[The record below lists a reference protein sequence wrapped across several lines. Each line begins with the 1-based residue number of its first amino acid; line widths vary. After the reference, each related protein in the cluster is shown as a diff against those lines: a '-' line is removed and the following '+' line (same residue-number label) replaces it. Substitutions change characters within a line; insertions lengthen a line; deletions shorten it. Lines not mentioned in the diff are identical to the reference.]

1 MTSADKDPRGESRAE
16 AKEDFDL
23 VWEGKEEES
32 SVGGRDRG
40 ERKEE
45 EQDITFIQQRPPTA
59 EPRRRFVF
67 DNRQA
72 HNWPPLYLVLT
83 CL

>member
-23 VWEGKEEES
+23 VWEGTAEG
-32 SVGGRDRG
+32 SVGGQDQG
-40 ERKEE
+40 ERRKE
-45 EQDITFIQQRPPTA
+45 EQDITFIQQRQTTA

-67 DNRQA
+67 DNRHTIGA
-72 HNWPPLYLVLT
+72 LYVVLT
-83 CL
+83 CHYL